1 MSYLNPHT
9 QQYMSNEYQLLANEL
24 KLKLSD
30 AFKRIRMLELQLQ
43 DSMVLVCNLKDE
55 LFLKESMKQSIRN
68 REERAERE
76 KKSNGRD
83 Q

>member
-24 KLKLSD
+24 KLKLTD
-30 AFKRIRMLELQLQ
+30 AFRRIRILELQLQ
-43 DSMVLVCNLKDE
+43 DSMILVCNLKDE

-68 REERAERE
+68 KEERE
-76 KKSNGRD
+76 KKVNGKD